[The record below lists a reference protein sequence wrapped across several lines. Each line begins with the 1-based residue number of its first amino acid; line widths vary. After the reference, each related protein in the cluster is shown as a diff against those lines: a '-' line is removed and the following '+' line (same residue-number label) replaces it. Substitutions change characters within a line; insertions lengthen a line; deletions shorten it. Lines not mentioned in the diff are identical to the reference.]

1 MHVQVVVCEVTER
14 ETPCLQDTIAKVR
27 GGAGSIQ
34 QFNYGKLMA
43 AFNLHV
49 I

>member
-1 MHVQVVVCEVTER
+1 MQVVVCEVIE
-14 ETPCLQDTIAKVR
+14 EKTPCLQDTITKASGRV
-27 GGAGSIQ
+27 GPIQ
-34 QFNYGKLMA
+34 CFNYGKLMA